1 MEIFFKPTFIKDFK
15 KLPKEIKL
23 EVKKICIDITPNI
36 KYLRDLKNLDIKPIR
51 GFKDFYRI
59 KINDYRIGFKKEKI
73 N

>member
-23 EVKKICIDITPNI
+23 EVEKICIDIAPNI
-36 KYLRDLKNLDIKPIR
+36 KDLRDLKNLDIKPIK

-59 KINDYRIGFKKEKI
+59 KINDYRIDSKKEKI